1 MSLQSFI
8 YNPSTTTSAATGD
21 GFSVPR
27 NTTAGRLATVFTT
40 ADRGMMI
47 YDTTLTTLCLWNGTA
62 WEFVTDNSNGFV
74 SVKDFG
80 AKGDGVTS
88 DLAAFQTAVN
98 SARFIFVPSGTYVL
112 NGLLTMSV
120 DNTTLW
126 LASNVTLLL
135 SGYTYNGTQVPFGNQ
150 IDIRANNCSII
161 GSGQSS
167 LLQITG
173 GSQANAVGI
182 YNKYGMLL
190 RDLTIDGDKANVT
203 AITDDTFESG
213 VSIIAGTAGGV
224 TVDSKSVV
232 QNCIIRNW
240 CQYGINIYG
249 DKANGVKVVNCQIYD
264 IGNAAQPISVGGGI
278 AVTNQISDLLISNN
292 VIKNCKQNGIFLACG
307 KNGANHTITGNIVT
321 NNTQSGIAYTLQLNY
336 GDVANQGYS
345 KITVTGND
353 CSSNGV
359 HGIIFATNA
368 NVGKLSN
375 ITCTGNVC
383 KSNAQYGILAQ
394 SNVAPNNVSNVVI
407 SGNECSSNTTAGIGT
422 DVNCV
427 NFSVSGN
434 ISNDVPYYQQGTWT
448 PVIFGTTAA
457 GVGTYTT
464 QQGTYTKQGN
474 IVFIDY
480 NIDWTA
486 HTGTGLMKMSGFPF
500 TASGVEPQS
509 ISLVAPNSL
518 TVVGNV
524 VMLTLGGTT
533 DALFQYN
540 ENGITGNV
548 AMDPAANLRCS
559 GFYRTA

>member
-1 MSLQSFI
+1 MAYELLNSKGGLEITGQGTAISRITATDLANLIPSLSNGDEGKIFYVTDTNI
-8 YNPSTTTSAATGD
+8 YC
-21 GFSVPR
+21 
-27 NTTAGRLATVFTT
+27 
-40 ADRGMMI
+40 
-47 YDTTLTTLCLWNGTA
+47 YWNGAEIQVMTN
-62 WEFVTDNSNGFV
+62 EFV

-135 SGYTYNGTQVPFGNQ
+135 SGYTWNGTQNPFGNQ
-150 IDIRANNCSII
+150 INITANNCSII

-173 GSQANAVGI
+173 GSQGNAVGI
-182 YNKYGMLL
+182 RNAYGMLL

-213 VSIIAGTAGGV
+213 VSIIAGAPM

-249 DKANGVKVVNCQIYD
+249 DKANGVKVIGCQIYD

-278 AVTNQISDLLISNN
+278 AVTNQISDLVISNN
-292 VIKNCKQNGIFLACG
+292 VIKNCKQNGIFLAGG
-307 KNGANHTITGNIVT
+307 KNGSNHTITGNIVT

-359 HGIIFATNA
+359 HGIVFATNS

-427 NFSVSGN
+427 NISISGN

-448 PVIFGTTAA
+448 PVIFGSTVA

-464 QQGTYTKQGN
+464 QTGTYTKQGN
-474 IVFIDY
+474 LVFFDY

-486 HTGTGLMKMSGFPF
+486 HTGTGNMRMSGFPF
-500 TASGVEPQS
+500 IASGVEPQS

-524 VMLTLGGTT
+524 IMLSLGGTT
-533 DALFQYN
+533 NALFQSN
-540 ENGITGNV
+540 ENGITANIT
-548 AMDPAANLRCS
+548 MDAAANLRCS

>member
-1 MSLQSFI
+1 MSSQAYIF
-8 YNPSTTTSAATGD
+8 NPTERTSAAAGD
-21 GFSVPR
+21 GFSAPR
-27 NTTAGRLATVFTT
+27 LTTT
-40 ADRGMMI
+40 DRNALSLGTNGKGMMV
-47 YDTTLTTLCLWNGTA
+47 YDTTLTTLCIWNGTA
-62 WEFVTDNSNGFV
+62 WEFITDNSNGFV

-135 SGYTYNGTQVPFGNQ
+135 SGYTWNGTQIPFGNQ
-150 IDIRANNCSII
+150 INITANNCSII

-173 GSQANAVGI
+173 GSQGNAVGI
-182 YNKYGMLL
+182 RNAYGMLL

-213 VSIIAGTAGGV
+213 VSIIAGAPM

-249 DKANGVKVVNCQIYD
+249 DKANGVKVIDCQIYD

-278 AVTNQISDLLISNN
+278 AVTNQISDLVISNN
-292 VIKNCKQNGIFLACG
+292 VIKNCKQNGIFLAGG

-321 NNTQSGIAYTLQLNY
+321 NNTQSGIAYTLQSNY
-336 GDVANQGYS
+336 GDVPLEGYS

-359 HGIIFATNA
+359 HGIVFATNN

-422 DVNCV
+422 DANCV
-427 NFSVSGN
+427 NVSISGN
-434 ISNDVPYYQQGTWT
+434 ISNDVPYYQQGTFT
-448 PVIFGTTAA
+448 PVIFGSTFAGAA
-457 GVGTYTT
+457 AAYTT
-464 QQGTYTKQGN
+464 QTGTYTKQGN

-480 NIDWTA
+480 NIDWTG
-486 HTGTGLMKMSGFPF
+486 HTGTGNMRMSGFPF
-500 TASGVEPQS
+500 IASGVEPQS

-533 DALFQYN
+533 NALFQSN
-540 ENGITGNV
+540 ENGITANV
-548 AMDPAANLRCS
+548 AMDAAANLRCS